1 MVKHAALLALI
12 IATHSYANVDP
23 TAPLGWESPTKT
35 EQKRTP
41 TYPVPA
47 LQSIVCAEGNRC
59 YAIIEQTVVAQGD
72 VVNGYH
78 VTAIHPDQVKL
89 TRAGK
94 EWQLALFALDIK
106 Q

>member
-1 MVKHAALLALI
+1 MVKYAALLALI

-23 TAPLGWESPTKT
+23 TAPLGGENPTKN
-35 EQKRTP
+35 EQKTTP

-47 LQSIVCAEGNRC
+47 LQSIVCAEGKSC
-59 YAIIEQTVVAQGD
+59 YAIIEQTVVEQGD
-72 VVNGYH
+72 VVNGYR

-94 EWQLALFALDIK
+94 EWRLALFALDIK